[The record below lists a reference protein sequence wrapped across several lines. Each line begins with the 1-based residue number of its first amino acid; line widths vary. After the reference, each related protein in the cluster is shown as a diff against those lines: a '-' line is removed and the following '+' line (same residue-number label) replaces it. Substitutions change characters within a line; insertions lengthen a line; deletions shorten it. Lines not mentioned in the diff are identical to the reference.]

1 MEVHQLHFRPG
12 LPQHHRAAG
21 QMRMDTQHKKDQE
34 TQANTRGLHCHRITN
49 ALFATLFWPTR
60 RSLPHTLEAT
70 MRSNLHQIPM
80 TQQVRPKFTTVASV
94 ERCCLLSVL
103 WTDTC
108 LSILVSVLS
117 PVKGVGKH
125 SLPMETCIDIRGL
138 MESEIHEK
146 VMEAA
151 ELAPMEVVREVVL
164 AANARP
170 AWSKHP
176 HKSAP
181 LLQSLLH
188 QHLHPSLAPSNHPK

>member
-1 MEVHQLHFRPG
+1 MEVHQLHFHPG

-21 QMRMDTQHKKDQE
+21 QMKMDTQHKKDQE
-34 TQANTRGLHCHRITN
+34 IQAKTRGLHCPRITN
-49 ALFATLFWPTR
+49 ALFATLFWQIR
-60 RSLPHTLEAT
+60 KSLPHTLEAT

-80 TQQVRPKFTTVASV
+80 TQQVKPKFTIAAYV
-94 ERCCLLSVL
+94 ERCCLRSVP

-108 LSILVSVLS
+108 LSILASVLS
-117 PVKGVGKH
+117 HVRGVDKL

-146 VMEAA
+146 VMEAV

-164 AANARP
+164 VANARP
-170 AWSKHP
+170 AWSNHP

-181 LLQSLLH
+181 LLQSLPH
-188 QHLHPSLAPSNHPK
+188 QALHPSLAPLNHPK